1 MGECRIHPPFED
13 MNFFMGFLSL
23 LIFLA
28 IVVNADIPPPPP
40 GPKCDNF
47 TAFTQHKILTPLT
60 AAAQCGFLKKV
71 RELLKGG
78 ADPNEQVVGKV
89 RFPEDIRRPLIYAV
103 NGPLMR
109 DGPYINTEDVE
120 FEPDQLKIIKELL
133 KAGADIE
140 ARDKGYSRET
150 ALMMAA
156 SNSVP
161 EVVSLLIKN
170 KAKVNAK
177 NRIGMTPLMLA
188 PNNAR
193 YGLENAKILLKN
205 GADVNAKDDF
215 NATALHVAKTG
226 HYLSDEEQK
235 ELIEI
240 LKKRGAI
247 THFDD
252 DFYKKAEQS
261 VNLKV
266 KPEVNR
272 K

>member
-13 MNFFMGFLSL
+13 MNSFMGFLSL

-47 TAFTQHKILTPLT
+47 TAFTQHYRLTPLT
-60 AAAQCGFLKKV
+60 AAAECGFLKKV

-78 ADPNEQVVGKV
+78 ADPNEQVFNNKV
-89 RFPEDIRRPLIYAV
+89 VFPEDIRRPLIYAV
-103 NGPLMR
+103 NGPLIR
-109 DGPYINTEDVE
+109 NGRYINTEDVE
-120 FEPDQLKIIKELL
+120 SEPDQLKIIKELL

-140 ARDKGYSRET
+140 AREKAYSRDT
-150 ALMMAA
+150 ALMKAA

-177 NRIGMTPLMLA
+177 NRNGMTPLMCAL
-188 PNNAR
+188 NNAR
-193 YGLENAKILLKN
+193 YGLENAKILLEN
-205 GADVNAKDDF
+205 GADVNAKDEW
-215 NATALHVAKTG
+215 NGTALHMAKTS

-247 THFDD
+247 LHGFGP
-252 DFYKKAEQS
+252 
-261 VNLKV
+261 LH
-266 KPEVNR
+266 
-272 K
+272 